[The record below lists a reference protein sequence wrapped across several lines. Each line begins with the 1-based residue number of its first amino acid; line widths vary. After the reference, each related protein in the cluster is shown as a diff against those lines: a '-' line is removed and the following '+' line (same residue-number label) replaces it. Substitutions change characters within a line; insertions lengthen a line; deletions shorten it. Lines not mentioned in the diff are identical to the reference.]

1 MDINKKSIYSRISLS
16 NYSSGSSNYVN
27 PTLRSKTKVF
37 IKQIQNNI
45 NIPEKKAK
53 WDYIIIGAGVT
64 GVVTA
69 EQLYEKYPESSIL
82 IIEHDNDI
90 GGCVRS
96 HNRIYPDI
104 TYENYEIRRAIEFG
118 GMRYFEE
125 VMPNVKKYVKK
136 YEKTNELSGVTHM
149 KTSVTTG
156 NNILLANNSS
166 SKISDTDTSYF
177 DEVSNKSSEYIKDYT
192 ENNLSLILSQEDL
205 VQDLL
210 ENRNIIFNDKLLCQ
224 RNMVS
229 SLVPD
234 KIDNSKWLKFLLN
247 SGYQGFFDSELA
259 TTMGIYEIIDLG
271 ISQQDVLKEGFQWLL
286 KVILERK
293 NAVYEESII
302 EPYKGIHILLNTSA
316 IDINKKTN
324 EIISSKG
331 VVSGKQIIYTIPP
344 KYMSKLMKNNISNT
358 INEEL
363 INGFVDFKAAKI
375 VLYYDEPWWDS
386 SLVGRNLADTQIGQ
400 LWVLDDV
407 TLMIYCGMNAAIYWM
422 DILDF
427 DINSNNGK
435 VIYTKDN
442 IEDNESLPLWIT
454 EKLIPLIYEI
464 IPDTGEE
471 NKSLN
476 IKGYGYSLWYDTV
489 PLWRSRSYKKY
500 GSITDRRNLLRFPFG
515 SKRRDHIY
523 MTNGLSMRQGW
534 VEGSIEEAYEGLKLL
549 NL

>member
-166 SKISDTDTSYF
+166 LKISDTDTSYF